1 MYFADEIHSRM
12 TVEYQDIEKSFP
24 LANTIT
30 MLAVLSKEDR
40 KKVEEEYEKTFKIKL
55 MDEVYV
61 SSDCV
66 RSSIKQ
72 SRDITLRLERYTYTP
87 ETTEVK

>member
-40 KKVEEEYEKTFKIKL
+40 KKVLEEYETTFKINL
-55 MDEVYV
+55 MDEIYV
-61 SSDCV
+61 GSDYV
-66 RSSIKQ
+66 RLFL
-72 SRDITLRLERYTYTP
+72 TN
-87 ETTEVK
+87 EVKT